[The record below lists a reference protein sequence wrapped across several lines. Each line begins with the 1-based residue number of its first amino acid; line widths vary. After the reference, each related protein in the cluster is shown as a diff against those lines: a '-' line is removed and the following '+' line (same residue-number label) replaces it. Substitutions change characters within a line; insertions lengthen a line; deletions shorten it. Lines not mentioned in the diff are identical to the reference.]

1 MAEDEQVVAR
11 ACEGHVEPTGVADE
25 AKRLTR
31 SIGRATSGG
40 EARRDQNHIPLGALE
55 SIDR

>member
-1 MAEDEQVVAR
+1 MAEDEQMVAR

-25 AKRLTR
+25 AMRFTR

-40 EARRDQNHIPLGALE
+40 EARRD
-55 SIDR
+55 